1 MVASFIPD
9 LYPAPDAGAS
19 ARIESAGASFAGRHS
34 LSPRSPMD
42 QRIVENPQRARS
54 GRKPG
59 VVRYVLAVSLVLV
72 VILFL
77 VAYTISV

>member
-1 MVASFIPD
+1 M
-9 LYPAPDAGAS
+9 
-19 ARIESAGASFAGRHS
+19 AR
-34 LSPRSPMD
+34 
-42 QRIVENPQRARS
+42 RIVESPQRARS

-59 VVRYVLAVSLVLV
+59 MVRYVLAVSLVLV

>member
-1 MVASFIPD
+1 MA
-9 LYPAPDAGAS
+9 
-19 ARIESAGASFAGRHS
+19 
-34 LSPRSPMD
+34 
-42 QRIVENPQRARS
+42 QRIVESPQRARA

-59 VVRYVLAVSLVLV
+59 MVRYVLGVSLVLV

>member
-1 MVASFIPD
+1 M
-9 LYPAPDAGAS
+9 
-19 ARIESAGASFAGRHS
+19 RN
-34 LSPRSPMD
+34 RSREVSMA
-42 QRIVENPQRARS
+42 QRIVESSQRARS

-59 VVRYVLAVSLVLV
+59 MVRYVLAVSLVLV

>member
-1 MVASFIPD
+1 MPAVRADRKPIPLCSPGRIVDHPEVA
-9 LYPAPDAGAS
+9 
-19 ARIESAGASFAGRHS
+19 
-34 LSPRSPMD
+34 MD
-42 QRIVENPQRARS
+42 QRIVESPQRVRS

-59 VVRYVLAVSLVLV
+59 IVRYVLAVSLVLV

>member
-1 MVASFIPD
+1 
-9 LYPAPDAGAS
+9 
-19 ARIESAGASFAGRHS
+19 
-34 LSPRSPMD
+34 MD

-59 VVRYVLAVSLVLV
+59 IVRYVLAVSLVLV

>member
-1 MVASFIPD
+1 M
-9 LYPAPDAGAS
+9 
-19 ARIESAGASFAGRHS
+19 AR
-34 LSPRSPMD
+34 
-42 QRIVENPQRARS
+42 RILETPQQARA

-59 VVRYVLAVSLVLV
+59 MVRYVLAVSLVLV